1 MVNVTEEPD
10 PIATDIAACDK
21 KLLFVKMKEF
31 YEQSHA
37 DIIATPKKLNSGND
51 LFKTTWLP

>member
-1 MVNVTEEPD
+1 MVTVSEEPD

-37 DIIATPKKLNSGND
+37 DRIASPQNINCPVD
-51 LFKTTWLP
+51 LFKTT